1 MLRLARELGY
11 TLSELSQR
19 ITKEEL
25 QIWAALFEIETQEQE
40 EAARKSRRR

>member
-19 ITKEEL
+19 ITLEEL
-25 QIWAALFEIETQEQE
+25 QIWAALFQIEAQEQE
-40 EAARKSRRR
+40 DASRKSRRR

>member
-19 ITKEEL
+19 ITLEEL
-25 QIWAALFEIETQEQE
+25 QIWAALFEIETQEQD
-40 EAARKSRRR
+40 EASRKSRRR